1 MSRKYFYETLAKL
14 PAKYRI
20 VLYLRYYEEYQ
31 VKEIAELL
39 HITPNLVSARLRR
52 AKRMMEKEILKE
64 RKCFDGKTEIVSRNV
79 Q

>member
-31 VKEIAELL
+31 VKEIAAIL
-39 HITPNLVSARLRR
+39 HILPNTVSARLTR
-52 AKRMMEKEILKE
+52 AKKMMKQEILKE
-64 RKCFDGKTEIVSRNV
+64 MEDRYNEKSFI
-79 Q
+79 